1 MSLQGD
7 LLRQAQ
13 QLARREPKRPRQA
26 SLRRSISASYY
37 GLFHLLID
45 DAVTLMVTGA
55 DRGGLRDSLARAF
68 KHSTMKS
75 VAENFSRGNLPAKI
89 RSGLDGRVP
98 QPKLVSVAEAFVN
111 LQQARHEA
119 DYNRARRFTR
129 EETLDLYAEARQAF
143 ADWNTV
149 RRTVQADA
157 FLVALLA
164 YNDMR
169 K

>member
-1 MSLQGD
+1 MACGIAW
-7 LLRQAQ
+7 R
-13 QLARREPKRPRQA
+13 AR
-26 SLRRSISASYY
+26 
-37 GLFHLLID
+37 
-45 DAVTLMVTGA
+45 
-55 DRGGLRDSLARAF
+55 F
-68 KHSTMKS
+68 KHGTMKS
-75 VAENFSRGNLPAKI
+75 VAEDFSRGYLSAKI

-98 QPKLVSVAEAFVN
+98 QRELVSIAEAFVN

-129 EETLDLYAEARQAF
+129 EETLDLYGEARQAF
-143 ADWNTV
+143 ADWKTV
-149 RRTVQADA
+149 RRTVEADA

>member
-1 MSLQGD
+1 MSLHGD

-13 QLARREPKRPRQA
+13 QLALREPKRPHQA

-55 DRGGLRDSLARAF
+55 DRGGLR
-68 KHSTMKS
+68 
-75 VAENFSRGNLPAKI
+75 
-89 RSGLDGRVP
+89 
-98 QPKLVSVAEAFVN
+98 
-111 LQQARHEA
+111 
-119 DYNRARRFTR
+119 ARRFTR
-129 EETLDLYAEARQAF
+129 EETLDLYGEARQAF